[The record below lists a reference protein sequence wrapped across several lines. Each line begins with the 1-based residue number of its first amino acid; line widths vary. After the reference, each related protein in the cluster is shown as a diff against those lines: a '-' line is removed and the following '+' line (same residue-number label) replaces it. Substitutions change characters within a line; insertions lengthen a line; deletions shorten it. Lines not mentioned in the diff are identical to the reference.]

1 MLKVC
6 VLKTFFINVHSLP
19 DVDVVVGSAVTASE
33 LIWYRLSADQEDDNV
48 VSRCQLS
55 PCPPFITSLLKI
67 PSVQSF
73 RKNDDN
79 R

>member
-48 VSRCQLS
+48 VSVDA
-55 PCPPFITSLLKI
+55 
-67 PSVQSF
+67 SVSVVVAEVTKVTAMVGLVPGVVF
-73 RKNDDN
+73 P
-79 R
+79 